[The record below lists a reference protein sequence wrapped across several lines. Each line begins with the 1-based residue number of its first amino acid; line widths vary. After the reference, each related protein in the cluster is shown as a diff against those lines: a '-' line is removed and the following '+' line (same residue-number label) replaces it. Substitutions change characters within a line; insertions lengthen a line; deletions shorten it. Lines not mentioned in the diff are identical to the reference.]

1 VAPLTRASL
10 RHLARLHRAGVDGA
24 EAQLA
29 AIIEERAD
37 ELPAALGFPM
47 KNLERLRARENP
59 LQILV
64 ATIEGAPRVARAMRD
79 RHQVEAAVILAVR
92 LAQTA
97 ERRED
102 GHLVLDVAL
111 LGETLATYPGRI
123 VTFGARGSVGAGR
136 LRAVVRNLRGMT
148 SAAVTITNEHVV
160 VVYAGERMR
169 GCLKLA
175 LHPPVVDGEAL
186 IVPLDRDI
194 AHEAPVVEQEALQSL
209 QARAMEHA
217 PDNCVVEAPCSGA
230 YEARGAVAEQEST
243 SATPE
248 TVLGPRRRSRMLPP
262 SATRR
267 PERRFALRF
276 IEALASAVLGG
287 GP

>member
-1 VAPLTRASL
+1 VAPLTLASL
-10 RHLARLHRAGVDGA
+10 RHLARLHRTGVDGA

-47 KNLERLRARENP
+47 KNLERLRAHEDP
-59 LQILV
+59 VQILV

-79 RHQVEAAVILAVR
+79 RHQFEAAVILAVR

-102 GHLVLDVAL
+102 GHLGLDVAL
-111 LGETLATYPGRI
+111 LGETLAAYPGRV
-123 VTFGARGSVGAGR
+123 VTFGVRGSVGAGR

-148 SAAVTITNEHVV
+148 SAAVTVTNEHVV

-169 GCLKLA
+169 GCLKLV

-186 IVPLDRDI
+186 IVPFDLDI
-194 AHEAPVVEQEALQSL
+194 AHEAPVVEQEALRSL
-209 QARAMEHA
+209 QARAVEHE
-217 PDNCVVEAPCSGA
+217 PDNCVVEAPASA
-230 YEARGAVAEQEST
+230 AFDARGGAVEPEST

-248 TVLGPRRRSRMLPP
+248 TVLGPRRPSRMPLP

-276 IEALASAVLGG
+276 VEALASAVLGG